1 VLGECP
7 DISAFLES
15 SKILP
20 SALVT
25 LGDQD
30 HHLKNVQ
37 TEQVFIALHELPLDK
52 VGLAISCDALKKI
65 AGLCFYSHHLL
76 RRILLDCERRLL
88 REKFAG
94 TVAIEF
100 PPFTLH

>member
-15 SKILP
+15 STILRF
-20 SALVT
+20 ALAT

-37 TEQVFIALHELPLDK
+37 
-52 VGLAISCDALKKI
+52 
-65 AGLCFYSHHLL
+65 
-76 RRILLDCERRLL
+76 
-88 REKFAG
+88 
-94 TVAIEF
+94 IE
-100 PPFTLH
+100 